1 MANQVNN
8 ETILFGNN
16 TSSVPPWVF
25 IVDVSQTVMAAVGM
39 VANLFALFVLMRPGN
54 AFAMPLTMLLKHQSF
69 IDALAL
75 CFTIIGVVQPP
86 MWGIGNAFFDYI
98 ICHIWHSQA
107 LLWWSM
113 FMSGQNLVC
122 IAAERYLA
130 VCRPFYYIQIRK
142 SRVYCLIFCLY
153 VYGITNFFG
162 TVFNTRFVDGE
173 CLDMYAYDGQAMQTF
188 FFVFSIY
195 CCVTFS
201 IVPCICFC
209 VFYFKILRRLQ
220 EARKLRKDQRT
231 DQTTLSTASREF
243 VKTAIT
249 VTIIFVIAMEF
260 AGFYYMLGN
269 NKLFTYVVNSPTQKV
284 SVLFATFNSVAN
296 PFVYAI
302 LLPTF
307 RRNIQK
313 AMSCT
318 EKGTNRAAPTLS
330 QPDNAKSS
338 TEDTHKTTID
348 ESTHI

>member
-1 MANQVNN
+1 MAHQVNN

-16 TSSVPPWVF
+16 TSPVPSWLF
-25 IVDVSQTVMAAVGM
+25 MVDVSQTVMAALGM
-39 VANLFALFVLMRPGN
+39 VANLFALFVLMRPDN

-69 IDALAL
+69 LDALAL

-122 IAAERYLA
+122 IAGERYLA

-142 SRVYCLIFCLY
+142 NRVYCLIFCLY
-153 VYGITNFFG
+153 VYGITNYFG
-162 TVFNTRFVDGE
+162 TVFQVRFVDGQ
-173 CLDMYAYDGQAMQTF
+173 CMSMYAYDSQAMKTF
-188 FFVFSIY
+188 FVVFSIY

-209 VFYFKILRRLQ
+209 VFYFKILRRLH
-220 EARKLRKDQRT
+220 EARKLRNEQRT
-231 DQTTLSTASREF
+231 DQTTLSAASREF

-249 VTIIFVIAMEF
+249 VTIIFVIAMGF
-260 AGFYYMLGN
+260 AGFYYMFGN
-269 NKLFTYVVNSPTQKV
+269 INVTTYVVNSPIQKV
-284 SVLFATFNSVAN
+284 TVVFATFNSVAN

-307 RRNIQK
+307 RRNIRK
-313 AMSCT
+313 AISCT
-318 EKGTNRAAPTLS
+318 EQGTNRSCTLK
-330 QPDNAKSS
+330 QPDNAIS
-338 TEDTHKTTID
+338 TREDTHITTID
-348 ESTHI
+348 ESTHL

>member
-16 TSSVPPWVF
+16 TSPVPSWVF
-25 IVDVSQTVMAAVGM
+25 IVDISQTVMAAVGM

-54 AFAMPLTMLLKHQSF
+54 AFSMPLTIFLKHQSF
-69 IDALAL
+69 LDALAL
-75 CFTIIGVVQPP
+75 CFSIIGVVQPP

-107 LLWWSM
+107 LLWWSL

-122 IAAERYLA
+122 IAGERYLA

-142 SRVYCLIFCLY
+142 NRVYCLIFCLY
-153 VYGITNFFG
+153 VYGITHLSG
-162 TVFNTRFVDGE
+162 TVFDVRFVDGQ
-173 CLDMYAYDGQAMQTF
+173 CMDMYAYDGQAMETF

-195 CCVTFS
+195 WCVTFS

-209 VFYFKILRRLQ
+209 VFYSKILRRLHQ
-220 EARKLRKDQRT
+220 ARKLRKEQRT
-231 DQTTLSTASREF
+231 DQTTFSAASREF

-249 VTIIFVIAMEF
+249 VTVIFVIAMGFE
-260 AGFYYMLGN
+260 GFYYVLGN
-269 NKLFTYVVNSPTQKV
+269 TNVTTYVFNSPTQKV

-313 AMSCT
+313 AMSCR
-318 EKGTNRAAPTLS
+318 EKGTNRKHTFPK
-330 QPDNAKSS
+330 PDNAKST
-338 TEDTHKTTID
+338 TEDTHITTID
-348 ESTHI
+348 WSTHL